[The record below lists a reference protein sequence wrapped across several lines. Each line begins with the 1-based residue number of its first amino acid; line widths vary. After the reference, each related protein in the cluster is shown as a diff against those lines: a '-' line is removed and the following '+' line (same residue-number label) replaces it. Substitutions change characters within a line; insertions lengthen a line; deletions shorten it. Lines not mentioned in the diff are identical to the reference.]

1 MEKQATSGWGPAAPR
16 MRPFGSTSSRPQ
28 PLLPVRVLTA
38 SILVAALTALFIKL
52 APAEWSHMLTALV
65 ITGSNLPL

>member
-1 MEKQATSGWGPAAPR
+1 